1 MSGKHKTL
9 ALFPLQEV
17 VLFPGMN
24 LPLHIF
30 EDRYKKMISDCL
42 EKDKRFGIV
51 LSQDSAFAEIGTTA
65 LIVDIENLED
75 GKMNIFTEGKERF
88 KIISYSKK
96 DPYYIAETQTY
107 EDIEQE
113 IDGDSKKT
121 IKQIRKLSSKAL
133 SIFDLVSD
141 QELSKKLKLP
151 EEPNELIFLIAANL
165 TCPYE
170 SKQSLLES
178 RSINER
184 AAKVLSLLKEE
195 IQRLEVLLEN
205 KKTKGAVSKNGK
217 LKI

>member
-1 MSGKHKTL
+1 MSGKHKIL

-42 EKDKRFGIV
+42 EKDKQFGIV
-51 LSQDSAFAEIGTTA
+51 LSQDDVCAEVGTTA
-65 LIVDIENLED
+65 FILDIENLED

-88 KIISYSKK
+88 KIVSFSRKE
-96 DPYYIAETQTY
+96 PYYIAETQTY

-113 IDGDSKKT
+113 IDSNSKKT
-121 IKQIRKLSSKAL
+121 LKQIRKLSSKAL
-133 SIFDLVSD
+133 NIFDLVSE

-205 KKTKGAVSKNGK
+205 KKTKGVVSKNGK

>member
-1 MSGKHKTL
+1 MLGKHKIL

-42 EKDKRFGIV
+42 EKDKQFGIV
-51 LSQDSAFAEIGTTA
+51 LSQDNVCAEVGTTA
-65 LIVDIENLED
+65 FILDIENLED

-88 KIISYSKK
+88 KIVSFSKK
-96 DPYYIAETQTY
+96 EPYYIAETQTY

-151 EEPNELIFLIAANL
+151 QEPNELIFLIAANL